1 MTVTF
6 RDGRGVAVSDAVG
19 DTIERRIAERC
30 TPSSLRAVVTSVEWV
45 SIARYAAGFEADLA
59 VARLESDGILAIARS
74 NDIVGIFGPG
84 FGGATSRGVDVLVP
98 SDAVDAARA
107 LLHPPT

>member
-1 MTVTF
+1 MT
-6 RDGRGVAVSDAVG
+6 G
-19 DTIERRIAERC
+19 
-30 TPSSLRAVVTSVEWV
+30 VEWV

-59 VARLESDGILAIARS
+59 VARLETEGILAIARG
-74 NDIVGIFGPG
+74 NDITGLFGPG

-107 LLHPPT
+107 LLDPAS

>member
-1 MTVTF
+1 MLERLRPSPLCGTV
-6 RDGRGVAVSDAVG
+6 S
-19 DTIERRIAERC
+19 
-30 TPSSLRAVVTSVEWV
+30 SVEWV

-74 NDIVGIFGPG
+74 NDITGIFGPG

-107 LLHPPT
+107 LLDLAT